1 MSKRFIS
8 INGNDFTAMVLA
20 GADNLRRNVDKVN
33 GLNVFPVPDGDT
45 GTNMNLTLTAGCEE
59 LKKKPSSHIGKAA
72 DALSKGLLMGARGN
86 SGVILSQLFRGF
98 AKHVHDLENVNAQQ
112 FAAAL
117 QQGVETAYKAVV
129 KPVEG
134 TILTVSKEA
143 AKHAT
148 QYRRGG
154 DLLDLMQ
161 EVLNKANEALA
172 RTPEQLAVL
181 KQVGV
186 VDAGGQGLVCVYEGF
201 VTALNGGLLQ
211 VEEDYATMDTRLD
224 TVSVVPGLNLAK
236 EVHAHLPAQ
245 AHLATADIEFGYCT
259 EFMLTIEPG
268 KVTGLAFDEGRFRE
282 QLSKLGDSLLV
293 VADDEL
299 VKVHIH
305 AEYPGEVMNQA
316 MSYGALSRI
325 KIENMRD
332 QHSHILEEMT
342 TEGYEA
348 PVPTAATAAAP
359 GKTYGFVAVAL
370 GEGITEILSSVGVDV
385 VLSGGQTMNPSTEDI
400 VNAVNSINAQTIYVL
415 PNNSNII
422 LAAQQ
427 AVDLVDKTLIVIPSK
442 SIPQGLAA
450 ILAFQEKADAQ
461 TNTEAMNESL
471 RRVKSGQ
478 VTYAVRDTNM
488 DGIDIKQ
495 GHFIG
500 IQDGRIVSSQPS
512 LMDAC
517 KKLLEEM
524 IDEGSEI
531 VTILTGEDAV
541 STETEELEA
550 FIQAVFPEIEVELH
564 PGGQPLYAYLF
575 SVE

>member
-98 AKHVHDLENVNAQQ
+98 AKHVHDLEHVNVQQ
-112 FAAAL
+112 FAGAL

-148 QYRRGG
+148 QYRRGS

-161 EVLNKANEALA
+161 EVLGKAKEALA

-201 VTALNGGLLQ
+201 VAALSGGLVQ
-211 VEEDYATMDTRLD
+211 VNDDYATMDTTLGA
-224 TVSVVPGLNLAK
+224 VSLVPGMNLAK

-245 AHLATADIEFGYCT
+245 AHLATEDIEFGYCT
-259 EFMLTIEPG
+259 EFMLTIAPG
-268 KVTGLAFDEGRFRE
+268 KVKGQVFDEGTFRD

-316 MSYGALSRI
+316 MNYGALSRI

-332 QHSHILEEMT
+332 QHSHILEDM

-348 PVPTAATAAAP
+348 PVSTTATAVP
-359 GKTYGFVAVAL
+359 PSKPYGFVAVAL
-370 GEGITEILSSVGVDV
+370 GDGITDILSSVGVDV

-400 VNAVNSINAQTIYVL
+400 VNAVNSIDADTIYVL

-427 AVDLVDKTLIVIPSK
+427 AIELVDNKTLIVIPSK

-450 ILAFQEKADAQ
+450 ILAFQEKADAK
-461 TNTEAMNESL
+461 TNTEAMSESL

-512 LMDAC
+512 LLDAC

-524 IDEGSEI
+524 IEEGSEI

-541 STETEELEA
+541 DAETEELEA
-550 FIQAVFPEIEVELH
+550 FIQAAYPEIEIELH

>member
-98 AKHVHDLENVNAQQ
+98 AKHVHDLEHVNVQQ
-112 FAAAL
+112 FAGAL

-148 QYRRGG
+148 QYRRGS

-161 EVLNKANEALA
+161 EVLGKAKEALA

-201 VTALNGGLLQ
+201 VAALSGGLVQ
-211 VEEDYATMDTRLD
+211 VNDDYATMDTTLGA
-224 TVSVVPGLNLAK
+224 VSLVPGMNLAK

-245 AHLATADIEFGYCT
+245 AHLATEDIEFGYCT
-259 EFMLTIEPG
+259 EFMLTIAPG
-268 KVTGLAFDEGRFRE
+268 KVKGQVFDEGTFRD

-316 MSYGALSRI
+316 MNYGALSRI

-332 QHSHILEEMT
+332 QHSHILEDM

-348 PVPTAATAAAP
+348 PVSTTATAVP
-359 GKTYGFVAVAL
+359 PSKPYGFVAVAL
-370 GEGITEILSSVGVDV
+370 GDGITDILSSVGVDV

-400 VNAVNSINAQTIYVL
+400 VNAVNSIDADTIYVL

-427 AVDLVDKTLIVIPSK
+427 AIELVDNKTLIVIPSK

-450 ILAFQEKADAQ
+450 ILAFQEKADAK
-461 TNTEAMNESL
+461 TNTEAMSESL

-512 LMDAC
+512 LLDAC
-517 KKLLEEM
+517 KRLLEEM
-524 IDEGSEI
+524 IEESSEI

-541 STETEELEA
+541 DAETEELEA
-550 FIQAVFPEIEVELH
+550 FIQAAYPEIEIELH